1 MKMQLIAVAALAAM
15 MMAAPA
21 AQAQTEAQPQ
31 AQPQAG
37 PQVMLQPATPPD
49 PATAQ
54 QERVLRARDNLVALR
69 QGRISVADLTPQEQ
83 QDVLDLDRMA
93 RGEGA
98 DNRSFQQQCIDAEV
112 ARIKGRPSRLAWEV
126 IRLKCK

>member
-1 MKMQLIAVAALAAM
+1 MTTHMIAAAGLAAM
-15 MMAAPA
+15 VMAAPA
-21 AQAQTEAQPQ
+21 VQ
-31 AQPQAG
+31 AQPQDYPEES
-37 PQVMLQPATPPD
+37 PQAILQPATPPD
-49 PATAQ
+49 TTAATAQ

>member
-1 MKMQLIAVAALAAM
+1 MNKRMMIASGLAALAL
-15 MMAAPA
+15 AAPA
-21 AQAQTEAQPQ
+21 AQAQTEAR
-31 AQPQAG
+31 
-37 PQVMLQPATPPD
+37 PQVILAPQPTPPD
-49 PATAQ
+49 TSAATAQ
-54 QERVLRARDNLVALR
+54 QERILRARDNLVALR
-69 QGRISVADLTPQEQ
+69 QGRISVADLSPQEQ

>member
-1 MKMQLIAVAALAAM
+1 MKTQPIAAAALAAM
-15 MMAAPA
+15 MMAPPA
-21 AQAQTEAQPQ
+21 AQAQARPQ

-49 PATAQ
+49 PGPAQ